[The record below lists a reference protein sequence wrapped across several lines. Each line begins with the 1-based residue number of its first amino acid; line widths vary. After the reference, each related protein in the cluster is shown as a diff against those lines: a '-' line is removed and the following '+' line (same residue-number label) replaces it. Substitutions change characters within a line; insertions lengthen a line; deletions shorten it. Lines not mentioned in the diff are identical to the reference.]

1 MRLSHLIACT
11 TALTVPFAA
20 VAQDS
25 FPSETVEVVT
35 HSGAGG
41 GTDMTAR
48 MMMRSVSPI
57 LGEDMVVVN
66 RPGGSGAV
74 AMDYVEERPED
85 GHTVLVY
92 TSSHAVTQAKNGA
105 SEAQNLIPIAR
116 GTNDPQILFT
126 RCEEFDDTQTFLD
139 AQEDESLDY
148 GVTHVYNI
156 DGISAFL
163 FAEAAGLQRPDI
175 VSFEGG
181 GDLITNLVGG
191 NVDVA
196 VLNYGEAASQ
206 VEAGNACPM
215 VVMGSEPVAT
225 IPDTPTSDSL
235 GIDADFATSRGF
247 AVAEGTADEVVETL
261 RSAFMEGMQTEEYG
275 EFLTSQG
282 LDDSSIADSEAWGE
296 QMNSLV
302 SRMSSALQELGYTN

>member
-1 MRLSHLIACT
+1 MKLATWTLGAT
-11 TALTVPFAA
+11 VAVVPFAIT
-20 VAQDS
+20 AQEG
-25 FPSETVEVVT
+25 FPSEAVEVVT

-48 MMMRSVSPI
+48 NMMSSVSPV
-57 LGEDMVVVN
+57 LETDMVVVN

-74 AMDYVEERPED
+74 AMNYTNDRPAD

-105 SEAQNLIPIAR
+105 SDAEGFIPIAR

-126 RCEEFDDTQTFLD
+126 RCEDFDDAQGFLD
-139 AQEDESLDY
+139 AQQDDSLDY

-163 FAEAAGLQRPDI
+163 FADAAGIQPPDI
-175 VSFEGG
+175 ISFEGG

-206 VEAGNACPM
+206 VEAGNACAM
-215 VVMGSEPVAT
+215 VVMGDQRLAT
-225 IPDTPTSDSL
+225 LPDTPTTTDL
-235 GIDADFATSRGF
+235 DIDADYATVRGF
-247 AVAEGTADEVVETL
+247 VVTEGTPDEVVEQL
-261 RSAFMEGMQTEEYG
+261 RSAFMEGMQSEQYMK
-275 EFLTSQG
+275 FLEGQG
-282 LDDSSIADSEAWGE
+282 LDESSIAESEAWGE
-296 QMNSLV
+296 QLDDMV
-302 SRMSSALQELGYTN
+302 SGMSSALQELGYTE

>member
-1 MRLSHLIACT
+1 MNRIALIVAT
-11 TALTVPFAA
+11 TALVAPAA
-20 VAQDS
+20 ALAQDT

-48 MMMRSVSPI
+48 NMMSSVSPV
-57 LGEDMVVVN
+57 LDAEMVVVN

-74 AMDYVEERPED
+74 AMEYTNERPAD

-92 TSSHAVTQAKNGA
+92 TSSHAVTQAKDGA
-105 SEAQNLIPIAR
+105 SDAQGFIPIAR

-126 RCEEFDDTQTFLD
+126 RCEDYDDPQAFLD
-139 AQEDESLDY
+139 AQQDQSLDY
-148 GVTHVYNI
+148 GVTHVFNI

-163 FAEAAGLQRPDI
+163 FADAAGIQAPDI
-175 VSFEGG
+175 ISFEGG

-206 VEAGNACPM
+206 VEAGNACAM
-215 VVMGSEPVAT
+215 VVMGEERLAT
-225 IPDTPTSDSL
+225 LPDTPTTTDL
-235 GIDADFATSRGF
+235 DIDADYATVRGF
-247 AVAEGTADEVVETL
+247 VVAEGTPDEVVEAL
-261 RSAFMEGMQTEEYG
+261 RTSFMEGMQG
-275 EFLTSQG
+275 EQYQKFLEGQG
-282 LDDSSIADSEAWGE
+282 LDESSIADADAWGE
-296 QMNSLV
+296 QLDAMV
-302 SRMSSALQELGYTN
+302 SNMSSALEELGYTN